1 MEELR
6 STEALDREILEDAR
20 KKAQKLLKTADESVK
35 SQAQQWE
42 KKTQGAI
49 AEIRKT
55 YEQNTEKAK
64 HEILARF
71 PLDKLRLR
79 SEIAE
84 NLLRDAMN
92 GFLENLGRSSLLLIL
107 EQELEK
113 RIAACGAAEFK
124 TGSSEGSKI
133 ILAYQKMEKS
143 EVRRMVGKIIEK
155 PEVKVKCSLN
165 DFQIEED
172 TTSGAAFPAIV
183 INTPAIRITASVES
197 AAAEIMM
204 NKRAE
209 LAVALLG
216 EGALND

>member
-20 KKAQKLLKTADESVK
+20 KKAQKIIKTADESVK

-42 KKTQGAI
+42 KKTQETL
-49 AEIRKT
+49 AEIRNT
-55 YEQNTEKAK
+55 YAQNTEKAK

-84 NLLRDAMN
+84 NFLRDAMN
-92 GFLENLGRSSLLLIL
+92 DFLENLSRNNLLLIM

-113 RIAACGAAEFK
+113 RLAACGAAELK
-124 TGSSEGSKI
+124 VNSAEGRKI
-133 ILAYQKMEKS
+133 ILAYQKMEES
-143 EVRRMVGKIIEK
+143 EVRIMLGKIVEK
-155 PEVKVKCSLN
+155 PEVKGKCRLN
-165 DFQIEED
+165 DFQIQED

-183 INTPAIRITASVES
+183 INTPAIRITASVEN

-209 LAVALLG
+209 LAVSLLG
-216 EGALND
+216 EGALDD

>member
-20 KKAQKLLKTADESVK
+20 KKAQKILKTADESVK

-42 KKTQGAI
+42 KKTQETL
-49 AEIRKT
+49 AEIQKT
-55 YEQNTEKAK
+55 YAQNTEKAK

-84 NLLRDAMN
+84 NFLRNAMN
-92 GFLENLGRSSLLLIL
+92 NFLKNLSRSSLPLIL

-113 RIAACGAAEFK
+113 RLASCGEAELK
-124 TGSSEGSKI
+124 VNSAEGGKI
-133 ILAYQKMEKS
+133 ILAYQKME
-143 EVRRMVGKIIEK
+143 ENELRIMLGKIVEK
-155 PEVKVKCSLN
+155 PEVKGKCRLD
-165 DFQIEED
+165 DFQIEQD
-172 TTSGAAFPAIV
+172 TTSGAAFPAV
-183 INTPAIRITASVES
+183 VLNTPVIRITASVEN
-197 AAAEIMM
+197 AATEIMM

-209 LAVALLG
+209 LAVSLLG